1 MSQNGV
7 ISAFPPV
14 LACPELLH
22 CQGSGKLMAF
32 YQQWHKSHL
41 LGCARAEVTF
51 LQTLSPAGLNKV
63 FLQELRGCQ
72 GKMNCSSWRETCSTV
87 IWLLHSNW
95 DGGVWTDQ
103 EKMDCMHRDVH
114 GPGQMGARPFCAG
127 EEPCLLHASEVPQD
141 LHMGEVIGLGH
152 SPGRLSLE
160 NGWHKKT

>member
-7 ISAFPPV
+7 ISAFPPA
-14 LACPELLH
+14 LASPELLH
-22 CQGSGKLMAF
+22 CQGSRKLMAF

-95 DGGVWTDQ
+95 DGGGVD
-103 EKMDCMHRDVH
+103 RS
-114 GPGQMGARPFCAG
+114 G
-127 EEPCLLHASEVPQD
+127 ENGLHAQGCSWARTN
-141 LHMGEVIGLGH
+141 GG
-152 SPGRLSLE
+152 LSLLCW
-160 NGWHKKT
+160 GRTMSSPCF